1 MKRLI
6 RTLLIFT
13 LSAICL
19 CTSANFA
26 LAAENAFEKI
36 SDNNGGILSISYRG
50 DTAAF
55 PKNSLEA
62 IRAAEK
68 AGADMVS
75 VSLAKTRDGVIIL
88 CEDEDFPTICNTSE
102 MNVGS
107 LTYNEIQKLYMLESN
122 GSVSKCKI
130 VSLET
135 ALKRHGQSAVLV
147 LDNGWEMKDEIEALA
162 KKCGA
167 EKKVILRTY
176 ESSKEIIRYK
186 QNGGMLSVLG
196 VYKGNIVFNVI
207 SHLNR
212 LSKTESMVQ
221 YQSKNYFNVA
231 FDNFS
236 SKRYSSEHNARA
248 VVPMYSKDLCGQR
261 EDNVSG
267 WDEMIKRGFSVIE
280 TNDIGGLCA
289 YTKNTEAES
298 EKLRSLYEKAEKVN
312 TVLYTQ
318 TSAKNLNTALENAK
332 TCLETRNTSLGEIQ
346 SAYSFLAESL
356 NNMKISMQFDSMK
369 GSLNITAGKIA
380 AVIIFGALLLAGEFY
395 LIKMR
400 KKGEN

>member
-1 MKRLI
+1 
-6 RTLLIFT
+6 
-13 LSAICL
+13 
-19 CTSANFA
+19 
-26 LAAENAFEKI
+26 
-36 SDNNGGILSISYRG
+36 
-50 DTAAF
+50 
-55 PKNSLEA
+55 
-62 IRAAEK
+62 
-68 AGADMVS
+68 
-75 VSLAKTRDGVIIL
+75 
-88 CEDEDFPTICNTSE
+88 
-102 MNVGS
+102 
-107 LTYNEIQKLYMLESN
+107 
-122 GSVSKCKI
+122 
-130 VSLET
+130 
-135 ALKRHGQSAVLV
+135 
-147 LDNGWEMKDEIEALA
+147 
-162 KKCGA
+162 
-167 EKKVILRTY
+167 
-176 ESSKEIIRYK
+176 
-186 QNGGMLSVLG
+186 
-196 VYKGNIVFNVI
+196 
-207 SHLNR
+207 
-212 LSKTESMVQ
+212 
-221 YQSKNYFNVA
+221 
-231 FDNFS
+231 
-236 SKRYSSEHNARA
+236 
-248 VVPMYSKDLCGQR
+248 MYSKDLCGQR

-289 YTKNTEAES
+289 YTQNAEAES